1 MVSSKPGLNGSVRMV
16 PVSPSNEYVGM
27 SAASI
32 TKARKAVADEKLKK
46 DPPGNVDIVLNFYG
60 QDNILPVHSEQF
72 PQGMLIWPMGGTEI
86 STIYRVSQSLC
97 HP

>member
-1 MVSSKPGLNGSVRMV
+1 MV
-16 PVSPSNEYVGM
+16 PISPSNEWVCT

-32 TKARKAVADEKLKK
+32 TKERKAATDEKLKK

-72 PQGMLIWPMGGTEI
+72 PQGILIWPMGGTEI
-86 STIYRVSQSLC
+86 STIYSIG
-97 HP
+97 

>member
-1 MVSSKPGLNGSVRMV
+1 MV
-16 PVSPSNEYVGM
+16 PISPSNEWVCT

-32 TKARKAVADEKLKK
+32 TKERKAATDEKLKK

-72 PQGMLIWPMGGTEI
+72 SQGILIWPMSGADI
-86 STIYRVSQSLC
+86 STTYRVSQSLR